1 MSASS
6 VCREEL
12 FLGVLVSLGEL
23 LLRLVV
29 ELVLTILLV
38 RGRDWSSELV
48 LQEENDELLCFLQSE
63 VQF

>member
-6 VCREEL
+6 VCRDEL
-12 FLGVLVSLGEL
+12 FLGVLISLGEL

-38 RGRDWSSELV
+38 MGRDWSSELV
-48 LQEENDELLCFLQSE
+48 LQEENDELLCFLQ
-63 VQF
+63 